1 MEMLSALLALC
12 EGNPSVTDGFPSQ
25 RVSDAGFEVFY
36 VNQNKR
42 LCKQSSDMRGH
53 DAHCNVKVMS
63 NGRQGK
69 IRYYGQCKSSFAEC
83 ICSPI
88 HATPC
93 EIDVNRF
100 AVKALCVVYW
110 RMTQSVNMMAK
121 VNLFDHES
129 CSSGMARIH
138 MWMQLIIEHDDV
150 IKWKHFSRYWP
161 FVRGIHR
168 SPVNSPPKGQWRGAL
183 MFSFICVWINR
194 WVRLVI
200 WNAIAHI
207 MASS

>member
-1 MEMLSALLALC
+1 MNSGWNLGASIFKWVPILTLREDTRIVVLGSFPTWTRHPMETPSALLALC

-25 RVSDAGFEVFY
+25 RVSDAGFEVSFTWTKTKGCANSR
-36 VNQNKR
+36 VVG
-42 LCKQSSDMRGH
+42 DMRGH

-69 IRYYGQCKSSFAEC
+69 IRYYGQCKSSFSEC

-129 CSSGMARIH
+129 CSFGMARIH
-138 MWMQLIIEHDDV
+138 ACEC
-150 IKWKHFSRYWP
+150 
-161 FVRGIHR
+161 
-168 SPVNSPPKGQWRGAL
+168 N
-183 MFSFICVWINR
+183 
-194 WVRLVI
+194 
-200 WNAIAHI
+200 
-207 MASS
+207 